1 MSAFD
6 WSITVRTNSYTRLV
20 VTLRHRGLYVAM
32 HTKMAL
38 SLKNFKALPTQWQ
51 EDENHER
58 KKNEKRPYNNRE
70 KKEQQCSKLY

>member
-32 HTKMAL
+32 RTKMAL
-38 SLKNFKALPTQWQ
+38 NLKNVKALPTQWQ

-58 KKNEKRPYNNRE
+58 KKYRE

>member
-1 MSAFD
+1 
-6 WSITVRTNSYTRLV
+6 
-20 VTLRHRGLYVAM
+20 M

-38 SLKNFKALPTQWQ
+38 NLKNFKALPTQWQ